1 MSKVKNWA
9 WDCAEEAVD
18 KLLDKFNKGM
28 LTFKE
33 CEDEIMKVQNL
44 ELLGI
49 DIYNVGELIEDSKE

>member
-18 KLLDKFNKGM
+18 KLLDKYNKGM

-33 CEDEIMKVQNL
+33 TKDEIMKVQNL
-44 ELLGI
+44 ELVGI
-49 DIYNVGELIEDSKE
+49 DFYNVDEVIEMSKE

>member
-1 MSKVKNWA
+1 M
-9 WDCAEEAVD
+9 
-18 KLLDKFNKGM
+18 LDKFNKNM

-49 DIYNVGELIEDSKE
+49 DIYNVGEVIEDSGSNYVKYIQ